1 MLKFD
6 WAAKLQFGLQ
16 YLSAPKFSTF
26 PQLDELFV
34 KELNSCTLCCCW
46 VSFCDLFYHHIQELI
61 NLVPGHL
68 LFNDCVVFGE
78 SWCFGVETSIRWPK
92 NLMFKLPDHRAG
104 GDTKYYSMVIP
115 SLSENGSILN
125 PTISRSSDAQ
135 TPSIRLKPSMK
146 VLALCHPNVCGRF
159 PRDPILPA
167 A

>member
-78 SWCFGVETSIRWPK
+78 SWCFGVETSASWSD
-92 NLMFKLPDHRAG
+92 NSMFKLSNQRAG
-104 GDTKYYSMVIP
+104 GDIKYHSVVIAYTLGEWKHFE
-115 SLSENGSILN
+115 STNFQVKRCLDFGTLYE
-125 PTISRSSDAQ
+125 
-135 TPSIRLKPSMK
+135 SIRLCAIP
-146 VLALCHPNVCGRF
+146 VFVVDFHE
-159 PRDPILPA
+159 I
-167 A
+167 